1 MESCQVGTAQASTE
15 SLLIAEVEGDRCLF
29 YNNTENAFKPPEDSD
44 DWVVLHDRIRWQNE
58 CVCVSRL

>member
-44 DWVVLHDRIRWQNE
+44 DWVAPTIEFDGRTN
-58 CVCVSRL
+58 VCVSRL